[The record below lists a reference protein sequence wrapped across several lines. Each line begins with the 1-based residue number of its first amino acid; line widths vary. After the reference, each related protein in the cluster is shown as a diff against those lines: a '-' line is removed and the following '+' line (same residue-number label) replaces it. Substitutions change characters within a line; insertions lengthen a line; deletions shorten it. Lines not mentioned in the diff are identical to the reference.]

1 MNEQTDGP
9 SLSEPYEEIIE
20 LSNGAM
26 SALPETSVLEAVD
39 FRAASAA
46 SASALPLPL
55 PPKCSYF
62 TSSYPT
68 HLFGSG

>member
-1 MNEQTDGP
+1 MFLMKRTSQYKTAGHLLQQAKTRTLMTLT
-9 SLSEPYEEIIE
+9 S
-20 LSNGAM
+20 
-26 SALPETSVLEAVD
+26 SALEAVD

-55 PPKCSYF
+55 PPKRSYF
-62 TSSYPT
+62 ISCYPT